1 MSKLFS
7 GKGNTPNA
15 LWIISD
21 MYRTEKNREGAE
33 MLKKLIKYGG
43 GAVASR
49 IIEEQKNRMPR
60 RPALIEELSKIE

>member
-1 MSKLFS
+1 MRCGSF
-7 GKGNTPNA
+7 
-15 LWIISD
+15 
-21 MYRTEKNREGAE
+21 RTCIGPKKYREGAE

>member
-1 MSKLFS
+1 
-7 GKGNTPNA
+7 
-15 LWIISD
+15 
-21 MYRTEKNREGAE
+21 